1 MEKENKK
8 NNLIIIL
15 LSVIVLLLVIICV
28 ALYLKMEHLDDKDDY
43 NTPQINNNNYDND
56 YDDHDDIKYD
66 DNYISST
73 EALKIALDNLNIN
86 ENNIY
91 DMSSDLDYKY
101 GKTVY
106 EIEFKY
112 DRNEYEFY
120 IDATTGEILR
130 SFKERD

>member
-15 LSVIVLLLVIICV
+15 LSVIVLLLVMICV

-43 NTPQINNNNYDND
+43 NAPQINNNYDNG

-120 IDATTGEILR
+120 IDAATGEILR